1 MVSTNKTKYSK
12 TLMYMKLMSYWV
24 RIWNQIKSSS
34 HGEEKKWNSFSFK
47 KKKDGS
53 DLLQKLKNEELSIND
68 AKLSPQEL
76 AELIAAIKDGTIS
89 GKVGKQLLAK
99 GGTVQGMIKEKDL
112 ITDPVEMEK
121 MVMKVFSKSPKQ
133 LEQYRSGRTK
143 LQGFFCWPG
152 NEAVKRQSKPC
163 FT

>member
-1 MVSTNKTKYSK
+1 MTILARRYKAMGLSMQDVLFLGNDVSVYAQNFHKETTGESKRVKTF
-12 TLMYMKLMSYWV
+12 LPV
-24 RIWNQIKSSS
+24 
-34 HGEEKKWNSFSFK
+34 F
-47 KKKDGS
+47 
-53 DLLQKLKNEELSIND
+53 
-68 AKLSPQEL
+68 PQEL

-89 GKVGKQLLAK
+89 GKIGKQ
-99 GGTVQGMIKEKDL
+99 

-152 NEAVKRQSKPC
+152 NETVKRQKQTLLYLTRFFWRSSTRRKIEQSRP
-163 FT
+163 

>member
-1 MVSTNKTKYSK
+1 
-12 TLMYMKLMSYWV
+12 MSD
-24 RIWNQIKSSS
+24 IAAI
-34 HGEEKKWNSFSFK
+34 
-47 KKKDGS
+47 
-53 DLLQKLKNEELSIND
+53 SIND
-68 AKLSPQEL
+68 VKLNPQEL

-89 GKVGKQLLAK
+89 GKIGKQLLAK
-99 GGTVQGMIKEKDL
+99 GGTVQGMIKGKDL

-143 LQGFFCWPG
+143 LQGFFYWPG
-152 NEAVKRQSKPC
+152 NETVKRQSKPC

>member
-1 MVSTNKTKYSK
+1 MTILARRYKAMGLSMQDVLFLGNDVSVVEY
-12 TLMYMKLMSYWV
+12 L
-24 RIWNQIKSSS
+24 
-34 HGEEKKWNSFSFK
+34 
-47 KKKDGS
+47 DA
-53 DLLQKLKNEELSIND
+53 LKNEELSINNV
-68 AKLSPQEL
+68 KLSPQEL

-89 GKVGKQLLAK
+89 GKIGKQEFDPEKCITDFLLMCDICCSL
-99 GGTVQGMIKEKDL
+99 Q

-152 NEAVKRQSKPC
+152 ICRYDQPL
-163 FT
+163 T

>member
-1 MVSTNKTKYSK
+1 MTILARRYKAMGLSMQDVLFLGNDVSVYAQNFHKETTGESKRVKTF
-12 TLMYMKLMSYWV
+12 LP
-24 RIWNQIKSSS
+24 
-34 HGEEKKWNSFSFK
+34 
-47 KKKDGS
+47 
-53 DLLQKLKNEELSIND
+53 LKNEELSINNV
-68 AKLSPQEL
+68 KLSPQEL

-89 GKVGKQLLAK
+89 GKIGKQEFDPEKCITDFLLMCDICCSL
-99 GGTVQGMIKEKDL
+99 Q

-152 NEAVKRQSKPC
+152 ICRYDQPL
-163 FT
+163 T